1 MAIDPGTDAGGV
13 VEGVAVPLAADNV
26 DTDMIIPRQFLK
38 TVAKAGLGAAL
49 FHDDR
54 YAADGEERA
63 SFILNQAAFR
73 DGRILLAGAN
83 FACGSAREHACWA
96 LRDFGFRVIV
106 AEGFSSFFFSNC
118 FNNELIPVTLPGEVL
133 RDLIAQ
139 ARSGAPA
146 TMRVDVSRS
155 CLCDANGH
163 EHGFELPAYQR
174 QRLLS
179 GRDEI
184 SDSLLEDTRIRALEQ
199 ALRAAEPWRFPGGRA
214 AGSAHG
220 SAGV

>member
-1 MAIDPGTDAGGV
+1 MGLETDATGV
-13 VEGVAVPLAADNV
+13 VEGVAVPFAADNV

-54 YAADGEERA
+54 YTEDGRERA
-63 SFILNQAAFR
+63 AFILNQAAFR
-73 DGRILLAGAN
+73 HGRILLAGAN

-106 AEGFSSFFFSNC
+106 AEGYSSFFFSNC
-118 FNNELIPVTLPGEVL
+118 FNNELIPVVLPGAVL
-133 RDLIAQ
+133 RELIAQ
-139 ARSGAPA
+139 ARAGAPA
-146 TMRVDVSRS
+146 TMRVDVARL
-155 CLCDANGH
+155 CLRDATGA
-163 EHGFELPAYQR
+163 EHRFELPAYQR

-179 GRDEI
+179 GCDEI
-184 SDSLLEDTRIRALEQ
+184 SDSLLEAARVRALEQ
-199 ALRAAEPWRFPGGRA
+199 ALRHVEPWRFLA
-214 AGSAHG
+214 ARDGSAHG